1 MFLGWMVFGVVLPI
15 PMPEAKGP
23 APPGAARKRSGR
35 GQSDGQ
41 APTPSDP
48 KKHAAELLEQA
59 NRLMRVAHRMRR
71 EAYRL
76 NEALGVPVRRPN
88 DRSRSSGRPARGEG
102 KFAAAQGPHFGP
114 GHKPSEVEANSRAAA
129 ADDLRISE
137 GARLMITN
145 MATLGN
151 SREEILLHMRDE
163 LGI

>member
-1 MFLGWMVFGVVLPI
+1 
-15 PMPEAKGP
+15 
-23 APPGAARKRSGR
+23 
-35 GQSDGQ
+35 
-41 APTPSDP
+41 
-48 KKHAAELLEQA
+48 
-59 NRLMRVAHRMRR
+59 MRR

-102 KFAAAQGPHFGP
+102 KRAAAQGPHFGA
-114 GHKPSEVEANSRAAA
+114 GHKPSEVLEEANSRAAA

-163 LGI
+163 LGIEDGERILRKLSL